1 MKKLFFSAI
10 VGLALAS
17 CSTGSNYM
25 SVANSQLNL
34 TRGDVEISKVI
45 TAEAK
50 QTLIF
55 GIDFKRLFKADMGS
69 VRGEAGGGATGFSI
83 PIIGGLLGGGGTAKV
98 EGYTYAKL
106 FADNAGYDFVM
117 YPRYSQKSKNII
129 GIIVKTTGKVEC
141 RLGKVK

>member
-69 VRGEAGGGATGFSI
+69 VRGEAGGGQGQEAPRPVAALRDGQ
-83 PIIGGLLGGGGTAKV
+83 GGREPQGHRLGGALISRR
-98 EGYTYAKL
+98 L
-106 FADNAGYDFVM
+106 FNGQ
-117 YPRYSQKSKNII
+117 R
-129 GIIVKTTGKVEC
+129 
-141 RLGKVK
+141 

>member
-10 VGLALAS
+10 VGLVLAS
-17 CSTGSNYM
+17 CSTGTNYM
-25 SVANSQLNL
+25 SVSNSQLNL

-55 GIDFKRLFKADMGS
+55 GIDFKRLFKAESGS
-69 VRGEAGGGATGFSI
+69 TRGEINAAGGGFSI
-83 PIIGGLLGGGGTAKV
+83 PIIGGFLKGGSSKV

-117 YPRYSQKSKNII
+117 YPRYSQKTKNII

>member
-1 MKKLFFSAI
+1 MKKLFFAAI

-17 CSTGSNYM
+17 CTTGRNYM
-25 SVANSQLNL
+25 SVSNSQLNL

-55 GIDFKRLFKADMGS
+55 GIDFKRLFKADAGTYQYEGS
-69 VRGEAGGGATGFSI
+69 YGATGFSI
-83 PIIGGLLGGGGTAKV
+83 PIIGGLLKGGTSKV

-106 FADNAGYDFVM
+106 FADNAGYDFIM